1 MPSFIWEITDYGQI
15 SPNFSGHYF
24 NSFGNTKEENL
35 VSKTSEFE
43 SKLSFTIF
51 IILGKVCILTHGL
64 SFLAI

>member
-15 SPNFSGHYF
+15 SPNLSGHYF
-24 NSFGNTKEENL
+24 NSFGNTAEKNL
-35 VSKTSEFE
+35 VFKTSELE

-51 IILGKVCILTHGL
+51 IILGKLCILTRRL